1 MRPRFIPISSSPI
14 QPCCLF
20 NLPEFCNSTVFSNLK
35 IIASFIHCTY
45 KSPGNEVIILEKKK
59 LKSSPIQNFT
69 T

>member
-45 KSPGNEVIILEKKK
+45 KSPGNEVIIHEKKK